1 MSNNQKHLVIIV
13 ENVDIPA
20 PIVDQPKIVQLVI
33 HNYVAFKA
41 VRAKKIGLVA
51 AINGEKQGVSVR
63 QMVRS
68 EKGNSF
74 QWPSADLYP

>member
-20 PIVDQPKIVQLVI
+20 PIVDQPKIAQLVI

-74 QWPSADLYP
+74 Q